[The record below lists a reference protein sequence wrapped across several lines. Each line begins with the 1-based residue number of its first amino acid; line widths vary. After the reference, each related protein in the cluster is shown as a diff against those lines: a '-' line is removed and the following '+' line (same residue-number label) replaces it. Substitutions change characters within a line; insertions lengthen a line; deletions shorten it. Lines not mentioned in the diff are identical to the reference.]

1 MTFRLA
7 LIATVGLLLAA
18 CSTPKIWP
26 FYKKPVPPPE
36 AVHEVDLAN
45 ADGSAASYPQY
56 WKRNT
61 LVIDLSG
68 VSGTGTVS
76 ARLPADTTW
85 PVRVAVRVLP
95 GSVEQ
100 LEVVGEE
107 RNVLAVSREGTMPI
121 DIEFPPSVFR
131 PTTGA
136 LYISW
141 GHMPQFAEVVIDEKP
156 GFVSP
161 TEVPRAPAAPD
172 GAAPEVSPEEGALRE
187 SASDIIAPAASPPQ
201 ESAPGS

>member
-1 MTFRLA
+1 MLRLA
-7 LIATVGLLLAA
+7 LIATVGLVLAG

-36 AVHEVDLAN
+36 VVHEVDLAN
-45 ADGSAASYPQY
+45 ADGSAATYPQY

-68 VSGTGTVS
+68 VSGTGTVA

-85 PVRVAVRVLP
+85 PVRVAVRVMP

-107 RNVLAVSREGTMPI
+107 RNVLAVSRDGTTPI

-131 PTTGA
+131 ANTGA
-136 LYISW
+136 LR
-141 GHMPQFAEVVIDEKP
+141 P
-156 GFVSP
+156 
-161 TEVPRAPAAPD
+161 
-172 GAAPEVSPEEGALRE
+172 
-187 SASDIIAPAASPPQ
+187 
-201 ESAPGS
+201 